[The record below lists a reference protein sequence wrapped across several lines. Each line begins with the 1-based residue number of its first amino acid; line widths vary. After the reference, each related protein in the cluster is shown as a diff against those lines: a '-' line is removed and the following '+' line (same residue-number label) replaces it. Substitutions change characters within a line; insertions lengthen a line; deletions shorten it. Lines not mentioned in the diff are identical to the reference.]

1 LFYAIADSDYC
12 QCLFFTIAKI
22 VGYSFVL
29 SNINSNMYIF
39 LKESRVAEIVKLRKL
54 LDTEA
59 SQKEKLEE
67 EIAVLKSQLL
77 EMSLEAEEV

>member
-1 LFYAIADSDYC
+1 
-12 QCLFFTIAKI
+12 
-22 VGYSFVL
+22 
-29 SNINSNMYIF
+29 MYIF
-39 LKESRVAEIVKLRKL
+39 LKESRGAEIVKLRKL

-77 EMSLEAEEV
+77 QMSLEAEEV